1 MTIHSVL
8 RRQLTRLNVADRAPV
23 ADEWSVICAQISEQY
38 TRMEDDYKLL
48 ERSLELAML
57 EMNEGQDRLRKDAKA
72 LRTVIA
78 AINGAVIALRNL
90 PSGNGS
96 DAQETRAAFLSSLS
110 DDFNE
115 SLGRSMSQI
124 TSNEHNT
131 IITSVKDGFTR
142 LVEQFHTLLVA
153 TSEDEQSRREKEVT
167 QTVQRMLLPTQP
179 LQRPTLYAAGVT
191 LPASVC
197 GGDWWS
203 MSALRDN
210 RCLLVM
216 GDVTGHGLPSAML
229 TAVAKASYDVAR
241 AALKPLTLDGMLKLM
256 NLGIIESARRQL
268 FMTAC
273 AMSFDEQ
280 TRELRFA
287 NAGHPSPLWVN
298 RHGVQPLALP
308 GAALGMSPVLDVEQR
323 SIQLE
328 IGDLVVLFTDGIT
341 EARNRDGEEFGDKR
355 LRALVGSMRDCMPEE
370 ICDEVIATVTR
381 FSGGRTEDDQSV
393 LVARV
398 ME

>member
-1 MTIHSVL
+1 
-8 RRQLTRLNVADRAPV
+8 
-23 ADEWSVICAQISEQY
+23 
-38 TRMEDDYKLL
+38 MEDDYKML
-48 ERSLELAML
+48 ERSLELAMH
-57 EMNEGQDRLRKDAKA
+57 EMNEGQERLRKDARA
-72 LRTVIA
+72 LQAVIT
-78 AINGAVIALRNL
+78 AIDGAVLALRNL
-90 PSGNGS
+90 PAGQGPEQ
-96 DAQETRAAFLSSLS
+96 QETRAAFLTSLA
-110 DDFNE
+110 DDFNATLNH
-115 SLGRSMSQI
+115 SLTEI
-124 TSNEHNT
+124 TSHEHNT
-131 IITSVKDGFTR
+131 VISSVKDGFTR
-142 LVEQFHTLLVA
+142 LVDQFHTLLVA
-153 TSEDEQSRREKEVT
+153 ASEDEQSRREQEVT
-167 QTVQRMLLPTQP
+167 QTVQRMLLPTQA
-179 LQRPTLYAAGVT
+179 LQRPTLRAAGVT

-273 AMSFDEQ
+273 ALSFDEQ

-287 NAGHPSPLWVN
+287 NAGHLSPLWVN
-298 RHGVQPLALP
+298 RVDVQPLALP

-323 SIQLE
+323 SVILDV
-328 IGDLVVLFTDGIT
+328 GDLIVLYTDGIT

-355 LRALVGSMRDCMPEE
+355 LRALVATMRDALPEQV
-370 ICDEVIATVTR
+370 CDEIIATVTR
-381 FSGGRTEDDQSV
+381 FSGGRGEDDQSV